1 MQNGSIGDPAF
12 DDFYARFLPLAFSP
26 RQENITRTSTCALLS
41 TIGPSFLIAH
51 SIGGSAAFLATD
63 GCPTLVKGHVSVEG
77 DTSPFT
83 SYDAGVFGVNT
94 SSPTR
99 AWGLADVPIAY
110 DPPVTDPSQLVT
122 TTTGKLK
129 YTDGLLSQY
138 PCIEQATSPPPRK
151 LANISQA
158 PVLFLTTQASVHV
171 LYDQCLVQ
179 YLKQAGVIVDWI
191 LLAKIGIKG
200 NGHFSMLEKN
210 SDQIAG
216 VILKWL
222 LGKE

>member
-1 MQNGSIGDPAF
+1 M
-12 DDFYARFLPLAFSP
+12 
-26 RQENITRTSTCALLS
+26 
-41 TIGPSFLIAH
+41 
-51 SIGGSAAFLATD
+51 
-63 GCPTLVKGHVSVEG
+63 
-77 DTSPFT
+77 
-83 SYDAGVFGVNT
+83 
-94 SSPTR
+94 
-99 AWGLADVPIAY
+99 
-110 DPPVTDPSQLVT
+110 
-122 TTTGKLK
+122 
-129 YTDGLLSQY
+129 
-138 PCIEQATSPPPRK
+138 
-151 LANISQA
+151 
-158 PVLFLTTQASVHV
+158 HV